1 MCIFHTVRLHHG
13 CYPKYVVN
21 QFRFWFSHLHLLH
34 LQREVEIQKEDKER
48 ALYSD
53 ELELAKLSE
62 EISFQWEITAR

>member
-1 MCIFHTVRLHHG
+1 MYFSYSPITPWLFS
-13 CYPKYVVN
+13 KVVN